1 MTVGDPLMRALFA
14 SPRAKGSDLL
24 AAARLLF
31 SDGVGLA
38 SYTGPAALLRGDG
51 GVIIANSG
59 AASVADALGMGTKG
73 QLHPS
78 LAGAIRSGN
87 FTTAAITLDAS
98 AGEALAG
105 VIFDFMVLPVIK
117 GETAL
122 VIGRDTALE
131 SAFRGALTE
140 SRQRYKDLVEICGD
154 FCWETDA
161 AGRFAFVSP
170 GGALDYAADALVRRD
185 PVEFFDPLLRDTDVS
200 PFTARSSVNC
210 VDVWFRRADGQYACL
225 ETSARPIDERS
236 ATSRA
241 ARGVCRDVT
250 AYRKDQEALSRIQI
264 RDRLIAHVMRTIR
277 DEVEPDKMLGVAA
290 RAVSQAMGAQGCRVY
305 RDVTGQG
312 LVAAADYGAARPA
325 DEVIAGALLQA
336 KRDGRPFATRHGSLS
351 LLCVATSYC
360 QEGNGALVIWREA
373 EDGGWSVED
382 GVLAGDVGVQL
393 GVAIQHIRNQLKLE
407 ILSRTDTLTGLL
419 NRRAFTAELDSRI
432 NRSDSGTAGSL
443 FYVDLDNFKP
453 VNDILGHR
461 KGDEAL
467 IAVAEMLVRSTR
479 PGDLVAR
486 LGGDEF
492 ALWLDRTDEGAAQQ
506 RATELLNGASCLQAY
521 SGDPVRPLGV
531 SIGVAVS
538 HPGVTED
545 LDGLMARADAAMYEV
560 KHRGKAGYFIAAGP
574 DAGDR
579 NEKQAA
585 SA

>member
-1 MTVGDPLMRALFA
+1 MVAA
-14 SPRAKGSDLL
+14 SRM
-24 AAARLLF
+24 LF

-38 SYTGPAALLRGDG
+38 SYTGPAALLCADG
-51 GVIIANSG
+51 GVIIANAG

-87 FTTAAITLDAS
+87 FTSAAITLDAS
-98 AGEALAG
+98 AGGSLAG
-105 VIFDFMVLPVIK
+105 VTFDFTVLPIVK

-140 SRQRYKDLVEICGD
+140 SRQRYKELVDICGD

-161 AGRFAFVSP
+161 VGRFAFVSP
-170 GGALDYAADALVRRD
+170 GGALDYAADALVHRD
-185 PVEFFDPLLRDTDVS
+185 PVEFFDPLLRDMDGS
-200 PFTARSSVNC
+200 PFTARSPVNC
-210 VDVWFRRADGQYACL
+210 VDVWFRRADGHYACL
-225 ETSARPIDERS
+225 ETSARPIDEKS

-250 AYRKDQEALSRIQI
+250 AYRGDQEALGRVQI

-277 DEVEPDKMLGVAA
+277 DEVEPDKMLGAA
-290 RAVSQAMGAQGCRVY
+290 AQAVCQAMAAQGCRVY
-305 RDVTGQG
+305 RDITGQG
-312 LVAAADYGAARPA
+312 LVAAAEYGAEWPA
-325 DEVIAGALLQA
+325 DEVIAGVLLQA
-336 KRDGRPFATRHGSLS
+336 KRDGRPFSAQHGSQS
-351 LLCVATSYC
+351 VLCVATSYR
-360 QEGNGALVIWREA
+360 QEGNGALVIWRA
-373 EDGGWSVED
+373 VEDGGWSAEE
-382 GVLAGDVGVQL
+382 GSLAGDVGVQL
-393 GVAIQHIRNQLKLE
+393 GVAIQQIRNQLELE
-407 ILSRTDTLTGLL
+407 VLSRTDTLTGLL
-419 NRRAFTAELDSRI
+419 NRRAFTAELEARI
-432 NRSDSGTAGSL
+432 NRSASGTAGSL

-453 VNDILGHR
+453 VNDILGHQ

-492 ALWLDRTDEGAAQQ
+492 ALWLDRTDENAAKQ
-506 RATELLNGASCLQAY
+506 RAMDMLDGASCLESY
-521 SGDPVRPLGV
+521 SGDPARPLGV

-538 HPGVTED
+538 NPGVTEG
-545 LDGLMARADAAMYEV
+545 LDGLMARADAAMYGV
-560 KHRGKAGYFIAAGP
+560 KNNGKAGYMLAAGP
-574 DAGDR
+574 DDKDP
-579 NEKQAA
+579 NEKQAL

>member
-1 MTVGDPLMRALFA
+1 MRALFA
-14 SPRAKGSDLL
+14 PSRPKDSDLS

-31 SDGVGLA
+31 SDGIGLA
-38 SYTGPAALLRGDG
+38 SYAGPAVLLRGDG
-51 GVIIANSG
+51 AVIIANSG

-73 QLHPS
+73 ELHPS
-78 LAGAIRSGN
+78 LAGAIRSGK

-98 AGEALAG
+98 AGEGLAG
-105 VIFDFMVLPVIK
+105 VTFDFTVLPVIS

-140 SRQRYKDLVEICGD
+140 SRQRYKELVDICGD

-170 GGALDYAADALVRRD
+170 GGALDYAADALVCHD
-185 PVEFFDPLLRDTDVS
+185 PAEFFDPLLRDMDGS
-200 PFTARSSVNC
+200 PFTARAPVNC
-210 VDVWFRRADGQYACL
+210 VDVWFRRADGKYACL
-225 ETSARPIDERS
+225 ETSSRPIDEHVQ
-236 ATSRA
+236 ASRA

-250 AYRKDQEALSRIQI
+250 AYREDQEALGRIQI
-264 RDRLIAHVMRTIR
+264 RERLIAHVMRTIR
-277 DEVEPDKMLGVAA
+277 DEVAPDKMFGAA
-290 RAVSQAMGAQGCRVY
+290 AQAVSQAMGAQGCRVY
-305 RDVTGQG
+305 RDDIDQG
-312 LVAAADYGAARPA
+312 LVAAADYGTACPA
-325 DEVIAGALLQA
+325 DEVIAGALLRA
-336 KRDGRPFATRHGSLS
+336 KRDDRAFAAQHGSLS
-351 LLCVATSYC
+351 LLCVATSYR

-373 EDGGWSVED
+373 EGGGWSAED
-382 GVLAGDVGVQL
+382 GALVGDVGVQL
-393 GVAIQHIRNQLKLE
+393 GVAIQQIRNQLELE

-419 NRRAFTAELDSRI
+419 NRRAFTTELAARI
-432 NRSDSGTAGSL
+432 NRTDTGTAGSL

-453 VNDILGHR
+453 VNDILGHQ

-492 ALWLDRTDEGAAQQ
+492 ALWLDRTDEEAAKQ
-506 RATELLNGASCLQAY
+506 RATNLLDGASCLEPY
-521 SGDPVRPLGV
+521 SGDPARPLGI

-545 LDGLMARADAAMYEV
+545 MDGLMARADAAMYDV
-560 KHRGKAGYFIAAGP
+560 KHNGKAGYIIAAGRDSDNP
-574 DAGDR
+574 D
-579 NEKQAA
+579 KQRVA

>member
-1 MTVGDPLMRALFA
+1 MRALFPL
-14 SPRAKGSDLL
+14 SRPKDNDLL

-31 SDGVGLA
+31 SDGIGLA

-51 GVIIANSG
+51 GVLIANSG
-59 AASVADALGMGTKG
+59 AANVADPLGMGTKG

-87 FTTAAITLDAS
+87 YTTAAITLDAS
-98 AGEALAG
+98 AGDDLAG
-105 VIFDFMVLPVIK
+105 VTFDFTVLPVIR

-140 SRQRYKDLVEICGD
+140 SRQRYKELVDICGD

-170 GGALDYAADALVRRD
+170 GGALDYAADDLVRHD
-185 PVEFFDPLLRDTDVS
+185 PVEYFDPLLRDMDGS
-200 PFTARSSVNC
+200 PFTARTSVNR
-210 VDVWFRRADGQYACL
+210 VDVWFRRADGTYACL
-225 ETSARPIDERS
+225 ETSARPIDEHS
-236 ATSRA
+236 AASCA

-250 AYRKDQEALSRIQI
+250 AYRQDQETLSRIQI

-277 DEVEPDKMLGVAA
+277 DEVEPDKMLGAA
-290 RAVSQAMGAQGCRVY
+290 AQAVSQAMAAQGCRVY
-305 RDVTGQG
+305 RDVADKG
-312 LVAAADYGAARPA
+312 LVAAADYGTASPA
-325 DEVIAGALLQA
+325 DEVIAGALMQA
-336 KRDGRPFATRHGSLS
+336 KRDGRPFAAQHGSLS
-351 LLCVATSYC
+351 LLCVATSYR
-360 QEGNGALVIWREA
+360 QEGNGALVVWREVD
-373 EDGGWSVED
+373 DGGWSPEER
-382 GVLAGDVGVQL
+382 GLAGDVGVQL
-393 GVAIQHIRNQLKLE
+393 GVAIQQIRNQLELE

-419 NRRAFTAELDSRI
+419 NRRAFTTELDSRI
-432 NRSDSGTAGSL
+432 NRPDSGTAGSL

-453 VNDILGHR
+453 VNDILGHQ

-492 ALWLDRTDEGAAQQ
+492 ALWLDRTDDEAAKQ
-506 RATELLNGASCLQAY
+506 RAMDLLDGASCLEPF
-521 SGDPVRPLGV
+521 SGDPAKPLGV

-538 HPGVTED
+538 YPCMMED
-545 LDGLMARADAAMYEV
+545 LEGLMARADAAMYDV
-560 KHRGKAGYFIAAGP
+560 KHNGKAGYIIAAVP
-574 DAGDR
+574 EAKDSS
-579 NEKQAA
+579 EKRAA

>member
-1 MTVGDPLMRALFA
+1 MVAA
-14 SPRAKGSDLL
+14 S
-24 AAARLLF
+24 RLLF
-31 SDGVGLA
+31 SDGVGFA
-38 SYTGPAALLRGDG
+38 GYTGPAALLRADG
-51 GVIIANSG
+51 GVIIANAG

-87 FTTAAITLDAS
+87 FTSAAITLDAS
-98 AGEALAG
+98 AGESLAG
-105 VIFDFMVLPVIK
+105 VTFDFTVLPIVK

-140 SRQRYKDLVEICGD
+140 SRQRYKELVDICGD

-170 GGALDYAADALVRRD
+170 GGALDYAADALVHHD
-185 PVEFFDPLLRDTDVS
+185 PLEFFDPLLRDMDGS
-200 PFTARSSVNC
+200 PFTARSPVNC
-210 VDVWFRRADGQYACL
+210 VDVWFRRADGHYACL
-225 ETSARPIDERS
+225 ETSARPIDEKS

-250 AYRKDQEALSRIQI
+250 AHRGDQEALGLGQI

-277 DEVEPDKMLGVAA
+277 DEVEPDKMLGAA
-290 RAVSQAMGAQGCRVY
+290 AQAVCQALAAQGCRVY
-305 RDVTGQG
+305 RDITGQG
-312 LVAAADYGAARPA
+312 LVAAAEYGAAWPV
-325 DEVIAGALLQA
+325 DEVIAGVLLQA
-336 KRDGRPFATRHGSLS
+336 KRDGRPFSAQHGSQS
-351 LLCVATSYC
+351 VLCVATSYH
-360 QEGNGALVIWREA
+360 QEGNGALVLWRA
-373 EDGGWSVED
+373 VEDGGWSAEE
-382 GVLAGDVGVQL
+382 GSLAGNVGVQL
-393 GVAIQHIRNQLKLE
+393 GVAIQQIRNQLELE
-407 ILSRTDTLTGLL
+407 VLSRTDALTGLL
-419 NRRAFTAELDSRI
+419 NRRAFTAELEARFSR
-432 NRSDSGTAGSL
+432 SASGTAGSL

-453 VNDILGHR
+453 VNDILGHQ

-492 ALWLDRTDEGAAQQ
+492 ALWLDRTDEDAAKQ
-506 RATELLNGASCLQAY
+506 RAMDMLDGASCLEPY
-521 SGDPVRPLGV
+521 SGDPARPLGV

-538 HPGVTED
+538 NPDVTED
-545 LDGLMARADAAMYEV
+545 LDGLMARADAAMYGV
-560 KHRGKAGYFIAAGP
+560 KNNGKAGYIVAASP
-574 DAGDR
+574 DDKDH
-579 NEKQAA
+579 NEKQAI